1 MIMLMSALYDFYSAS
16 SLNNNV
22 QLDNV
27 LWLRHIILILRQ
39 PGIAPSPLCC
49 VLSGE
54 AANTNFV
61 VFRLTP
67 EKFEDSKG
75 VIRSCKS
82 SKDRQPWLEPTS

>member
-1 MIMLMSALYDFYSAS
+1 MSALYDFYSAS

-27 LWLRHIILILRQ
+27 LILRQ

-54 AANTNFV
+54 SANTNFV